1 MKEER
6 SQDRR
11 STVLAVN
18 AMREAGGQ
26 RNFARSITELVAAAG
41 FSAEVVPVE
50 SLSDRPP
57 RPDDYAA
64 VILSGSEAGVTE
76 PQSWEPGLRAITER
90 TIGEGVPLLGICY
103 GAQFIAKTLAGPDAV
118 GTLATPEFGYVRLPL
133 DAASATTEPL
143 FSGIAS
149 PIGVEIH
156 YDYIRRA
163 PDGFRILIR
172 NETCIQAMRHERAPI
187 AAYQFHPE
195 VGYDYGRKVFAKLAE
210 EEPRFPEAF
219 HEELQDPAELAQNA
233 RFVTNFLEVYAPGA
247 LSAGEAGAGGA
258 RFPRR
263 PAKPPAG
270 GAH

>member
-1 MKEER
+1 
-6 SQDRR
+6 
-11 STVLAVN
+11 
-18 AMREAGGQ
+18 
-26 RNFARSITELVAAAG
+26 
-41 FSAEVVPVE
+41 
-50 SLSDRPP
+50 
-57 RPDDYAA
+57 
-64 VILSGSEAGVTE
+64 
-76 PQSWEPGLRAITER
+76 
-90 TIGEGVPLLGICY
+90 
-103 GAQFIAKTLAGPDAV
+103 
-118 GTLATPEFGYVRLPL
+118 
-133 DAASATTEPL
+133 
-143 FSGIAS
+143 
-149 PIGVEIH
+149 VEIH

-172 NETCIQAMRHERAPI
+172 NETCIQAMRHARAPI

-247 LSAGEAGAGGA
+247 SSAGEAGAGEIPEGASSAGEAGAGGA

-263 PAKPPAG
+263 LAKPPAG